1 VLIGLASNGREA
13 IEQFRLF
20 RPDVTLM
27 DLQMPTMNGTY
38 AIAAIRNEFPGARVV
53 ALTAYKGDIQALRA
67 FKSGAVGYLLKNMR
81 CLLLFQVA
89 ILRKLRSSFQRISP
103 S

>member
-1 VLIGLASNGREA
+1 M
-13 IEQFRLF
+13 EQFRLF

-27 DLQMPTMNGTY
+27 DLQMPTMNGTN
-38 AIAAIRNEFPGARVV
+38 AIAAIRNEFPGVRIV
-53 ALTAYKGDIQALRA
+53 ALTAYKGDIQTLRA
-67 FKSGAVGYLLKNMR
+67 LKSGAVGYLLKYML

-89 ILRKLRSSFQRISP
+89 ILRKLRSRFQGISP